1 MTDRPILFSSP
12 MVRALLDGTKT
23 QTRRIVTVPIGGG
36 MVALPTDADG
46 EARWSEKLCE
56 KYGRPGDRLWV
67 RETFA
72 PRYFDNGKP
81 GYRADWTAVA
91 ADVVAE
97 PKWKPSIF
105 MRRTESRIT
114 LRVTAHR
121 IERLQAIS
129 EADAIAEGCT
139 AATPA
144 ETLANGYPA
153 TVRYASLWDSLNG
166 KKPGCS
172 WADNPWVHVV
182 TFERVE

>member
-23 QTRRIVTVPIGGG
+23 QTRRVVTVPIGGG
-36 MVALPTDADG
+36 MVGLPIAADWLDADG
-46 EARWSEKLCE
+46 ETRWSEKLCE

-72 PRYFDNGKP
+72 QVDSEEWC
-81 GYRADWTAVA
+81 YRADRGATAI
-91 ADVVAE
+91 
-97 PKWKPSIF
+97 KWKPSIY
-105 MRRTESRIT
+105 MPRWASRIT